1 MGRKTKIT
9 KDTIINCALK
19 LLIRDG
25 YESVNVK
32 TVAKEAGC
40 STQPIA
46 WHFENM
52 DNLRRELTDAAFAY
66 ASRLSAP
73 ADENPVK
80 AFVNIG
86 KAYVDMAFDAPNLI
100 RFVVSSDKGRN
111 YEGEFIG
118 VFDRARSESM
128 VRSLAETMKV
138 SEKDVRFF
146 METGVIYAHGLAM
159 LIIND
164 RLKIDRKGAHVMVE
178 NACYRYLLSLGIGE
192 KEASL
197 LLGDGYG
204 DG

>member
-9 KDTIINCALK
+9 KETIINCALK
-19 LLIRDG
+19 LLIREG

-164 RLKIDRKGAHVMVE
+164 RLKTDRKGAHVMVE
-178 NACYRYLLSLGIGE
+178 NACYRYLLSLGIGK
-192 KEASL
+192 KEAVR
-197 LLGDGYG
+197 LLGGG
-204 DG
+204 DGDG